1 MTHYRKPCT
10 GIEYTL
16 WKNDVP
22 YKGTMKQ
29 VGKMAQNTVELWQNY
44 SPDEI
49 KINNIVLKDL
59 SVLHQ
64 KIIAGVNLNTHDIR
78 KYLYACTGMF
88 KQTVEIDL
96 HVSPNYTI
104 AKNSEINPLSLYKMP
119 AVVVTGNDS
128 IQAKYKETLMN
139 LLFSIRFLRA
149 ENPTHQEQLK
159 KTIRKTK
166 TNWNYPAWMNAIT
179 ADSLDDVLAAYD
191 WFLFLKETDN
201 QPLRF
206 GTVTT
211 QWKDMGAFRDFCFI
225 SELFPGEPTR
235 LVKWIRIQPWLIPC

>member
-1 MTHYRKPCT
+1 
-10 GIEYTL
+10 
-16 WKNDVP
+16 
-22 YKGTMKQ
+22 MKQ

-49 KINNIVLKDL
+49 KINNIVLEDL